1 MSVGWQVFR
10 PAPLGFRELGLATTL
25 EDDAVAYF
33 FRKVVSLSHVE
44 CLDDFKIS
52 FQRDD
57 GAVIYVNGD
66 EIGRSNMPAGPV
78 NFITEAS
85 SGLNNAAETEVV
97 SLTVNGSYNPF
108 KAGLNV
114 IGVSVHQV
122 RTPDRVL
129 LGALFCAV
137 LLTAIDRACDSS
149 GRPTTCGLICSL
161 PRESGIHAPHKESC
175 TSAALPKLC
184 RLLHLN
190 RSPCRLRRLHRQSHS
205 PRCPSAVMSSSRRS
219 RLDCAASVPWDMSAT
234 KSTNAR
240 RKRWK

>member
-10 PAPLGFRELGLATTL
+10 PAPLGFREIGLATTL

-33 FRKVVSLSHVE
+33 FRKVVSLSHME
-44 CLDDFKIS
+44 CFDDFKIS

-97 SLTVNGSYNPF
+97 SLTVNASHNPF
-108 KAGLNV
+108 REGLNV

-122 RTPDRVL
+122 RTPDLVL
-129 LGALFCAV
+129 PGACAF
-137 LLTAIDRACDSS
+137 LLTAIDCACDSS
-149 GRPTTCGLICSL
+149 GRPTICGLICSS
-161 PRESGIHAPHKESC
+161 PHESGIHAPHKQSC
-175 TSAALPKLC
+175 TSVALPKLGQ
-184 RLLHLN
+184 LLHLN
-190 RSPCRLRRLHRQSHS
+190 RSPYRLRRLHRQSYP
-205 PRCPSAVMSSSRRS
+205 PRSLSAVMSSSRRL
-219 RLDCAASVPWDMSAT
+219 RLGCVASVLWDTSAT

-240 RKRWK
+240 RKKWK

>member
-1 MSVGWQVFR
+1 MTHGDGRFEDPGQNWNKLDSSNSLVSVGWQVFR

-66 EIGRSNMPAGPV
+66 EIGRSNMPTGPE

-97 SLTVNGSYNPF
+97 SLTVNASHNPF

-149 GRPTTCGLICSL
+149 GRPTTCGLIYGSRGGSAIRAFPSKSWMSVTL
-161 PRESGIHAPHKESC
+161 PRLSQLSC
-175 TSAALPKLC
+175 LSLSQ
-184 RLLHLN
+184 RLH
-190 RSPCRLRRLHRQSHS
+190 RLRRR
-205 PRCPSAVMSSSRRS
+205 
-219 RLDCAASVPWDMSAT
+219 
-234 KSTNAR
+234 
-240 RKRWK
+240 